1 MTTIEQVVNSFLN
14 EAEKSLDFK
23 LILKYQW
30 SLNAA
35 HSSNVDVLDAFRF
48 AKANVPYKGE

>member
-14 EAEKSLDFK
+14 EAEKALDFK

-30 SLNAA
+30 SLNAE
-35 HSSNVDVLDAFRF
+35 HGSNVDVLDAFRF